1 MKFFLTALLV
11 SVSSIVFAGNPH
23 IENQKANLEN
33 QTERFKTEYNCPMK
47 FTLDEKKFTFANSL
61 EGDKFSEVMY
71 GIEYEVR
78 MKCKSENKP
87 KFNGI
92 NFIAGSSPMKYDG
105 CSEENK
111 KDAAKV
117 SLSGKTLT
125 VTCKYSN
132 CFCATDSAKEQTK
145 ELFKK

>member
-1 MKFFLTALLV
+1 MNFIFTALLV
-11 SVSSIVFAGNPH
+11 CVSSIVYAGNPH
-23 IENQKANLEN
+23 IENQQANLEK

-47 FTLDEKKFTFANSL
+47 FTLDEKKFNFANSL
-61 EGDKFSEVMY
+61 EGEKFSEVMY

-92 NFIAGSSPMKYDG
+92 NFISGSSAMKYDG

-111 KDAAKV
+111 KDSAKV
-117 SLSGKTLT
+117 SLNGKTLT

-132 CFCATDSAKEQTK
+132 CFCATDSATEQTK
-145 ELFKK
+145 EILKK

>member
-1 MKFFLTALLV
+1 M
-11 SVSSIVFAGNPH
+11 
-23 IENQKANLEN
+23 ENQQANLEK

-47 FTLDEKKFTFANSL
+47 FTLDEKKFNFANSL

-92 NFIAGSSPMKYDG
+92 TFISGSSAMKYDG

-117 SLSGKTLT
+117 SLNGKTLT

-132 CFCATDSAKEQTK
+132 CFCATDSATEQTK
-145 ELFKK
+145 EILKK